1 LLKFVKIF
9 NVLKNLHESY
19 DNSAALREI
28 DLPGGKRGMR
38 WRIGSL
44 LANMLLIVFWTFLT
58 YEAAGQRMVFYIE
71 SYGEDAIDMIS
82 RQRLLVGSVFLF
94 MMNLLFA
101 YLIYRGAHRSLGLP
115 RTALK
120 DGLFHATRLG
130 LEPFMG
136 LLSFVVVS
144 IGSIGF
150 LSDLPEGRLLGLLIG
165 ATAILG
171 GLALNLI
178 SPIVVAT
185 SKSGIQRWP
194 LGLWLPFMRMYSQG
208 TFSRVEVVEI
218 RRNGYTSAFRLKA
231 ISVHGTTPITVGVV
245 PAAMGREV
253 AEETALCWAKTIC

>member
-1 LLKFVKIF
+1 
-9 NVLKNLHESY
+9 
-19 DNSAALREI
+19 
-28 DLPGGKRGMR
+28 MR

-120 DGLFHATRLG
+120 DGLFHAARLG